1 MFIWILQ
8 VSYSVFIPYQI
19 PYLKHYANLYRIYM
33 YRIRHNLEMIKLKN
47 KYVNI
52 QHNFKF
58 DSGVLDYITLSFSN
72 TYFKDV
78 KNI

>member
-1 MFIWILQ
+1 M
-8 VSYSVFIPYQI
+8 P
-19 PYLKHYANLYRIYM
+19 IYKE
-33 YRIRHNLEMIKLKN
+33 ITCIVQRHNLEMIKLKN

-52 QHNFKF
+52 QHDFKF

>member
-1 MFIWILQ
+1 M
-8 VSYSVFIPYQI
+8 P
-19 PYLKHYANLYRIYM
+19 IYTKVACFLL
-33 YRIRHNLEMIKLKN
+33 RNDFDMIKLKN

-52 QHNFKF
+52 QQVFKF

>member
-8 VSYSVFIPYQI
+8 VSYSVLILYQI
-19 PYLKHYANLYRIYM
+19 PYLKHYANLYRNYM
-33 YRIRHNLEMIKLKN
+33 YRINLEMIKLKN

-52 QHNFKF
+52 QHDFKF